1 MVLFFTRD
9 IIFVMTHET
18 IFLPVHYAGTLQNG
32 GQKPFV
38 TTYLLDNYDTLDPNR
53 TRPLVIICP
62 GGGYDHL
69 SAREAEAVAIRFNA
83 LGFQAAILTYSL
95 APMEFPCAACD
106 LAEAVYYA
114 RSHAD
119 EWHIDGQRIICA
131 GFSAGGHLC
140 ATLGCYWNT
149 DVFAKYL
156 PYTPA
161 DIKPNALILSYPVI
175 TADEQ
180 FCHKKSIEL
189 VLGSTKTYTRD
200 DVSLERHVTADF
212 PPTFLWHTLAD
223 QSVPAEN
230 SLRFAVALRNAGV
243 PFAYHLFTHGKHGLG
258 LATAETSKPDGS
270 AIEPECAVWIDLFK
284 TWEAAGKI
292 LV

>member
-1 MVLFFTRD
+1 
-9 IIFVMTHET
+9 MTHET
-18 IFLPVHYAGTLQNG
+18 VFLPVHYSGKLANAD
-32 GQKPFV
+32 QKPSL
-38 TTYLLDNYDTLDPNR
+38 TAYLLENYETLDPNR
-53 TRPLVIICP
+53 KRPLVIICP

-83 LGFQAAILTYSL
+83 MYFQAAILSYSL
-95 APMEFPCAACD
+95 APMEFPAAACD
-106 LAEAVYYA
+106 LAEAVHYA
-114 RSHAD
+114 RSHAA
-119 EWHIDGQRIICA
+119 EWHVDADKIICC

-149 DVFAKYL
+149 DLFASYL
-156 PYTPA
+156 PYAPESF
-161 DIKPNALILSYPVI
+161 KPNALILSYPVI

-180 FCHKKSIEL
+180 FCHKKSISL
-189 VLGSTKTYTRD
+189 VLGSSKKYSRA
-200 DVSLERHVTADF
+200 DVSLEKHVSPDF

-230 SLRFAVALRNAGV
+230 SLLFANALRKAGL

-270 AIEPECAVWIDLFK
+270 AIEPECEVWVDLFK
-284 TWEAAGKI
+284 AWWTRLE
-292 LV
+292 L